1 MNGVEWAKGFPAHV
15 NFSSFASP
23 LNDTMS
29 NWHDLAQIFAP
40 SPGMNKLTSAIFRN
54 LISGK
59 PVEDLLVEELEQHY
73 WMLNPEHSESKWFP
87 DAIWQTMGYD
97 PGILAETEKQKIDFI
112 HLEDLEAFLE
122 LARTS
127 AENGQKTCE
136 KTIRCRHKNGSQIWW
151 HCKAFHFTGTDLIG
165 GDPWLVRKA
174 DITKEKQAE
183 ITMNVANQNL
193 RKILFGLGDLVFAV
207 DKNFIV
213 TQYYQNRDNE
223 LLFTLPSQFV
233 NKHLKEM
240 GLADEDLRLFI
251 ITIHESKEESVS
263 QELEFKL
270 TVNDKTEYYTATA
283 SSLKDEH
290 GQLLETIF
298 IATNVTEKRLAEVR
312 LQELSLVGS
321 KTTDLTIIT
330 DPFCRI
336 TWVNKAFEDHTGYK
350 LEEITGK
357 DPASFLHGPE
367 SDPDSISRVQQALK
381 ARVPV
386 QDSMVNYSKDGR
398 KYWVDFRIDP
408 VFNEVGMCSHFI
420 SIERDVTER
429 KKAEEELAS
438 TRAFLLETNRVGK
451 VGGWSYDV
459 ATDKVFWTEVTREIH
474 ELPDDFEP
482 TVEKVIQFY
491 KEGESRQK
499 YFEVGMNAIRNGVP
513 YDVELQIVTAKG
525 KDVWVR
531 AIGKVDFKDGVCTRL
546 YGTFQDI
553 SSFKKV
559 EDELKQSTLRLQ
571 NLTNHVPGCLYQY
584 ELLEDGSF
592 LLPYVSEGIL
602 GLSEIPYDEVRENPN
617 LIFELIHHDDLH
629 RVQSAIQSSY
639 ETMEQWQ
646 CDYRIV
652 TRSGK
657 EKWVRGISRPQ
668 RFESGVSWFG
678 FLQEITPSVA
688 HSF

>member
-1 MNGVEWAKGFPAHV
+1 
-15 NFSSFASP
+15 
-23 LNDTMS
+23 
-29 NWHDLAQIFAP
+29 
-40 SPGMNKLTSAIFRN
+40 MNKLSPEYIHG
-54 LISGK
+54 LISRI
-59 PVEDLLVEELEQHY
+59 PVEDMLVGELEQHY
-73 WMLNPEHSESKWFP
+73 WILNPGLPENKWIP
-87 DAIWQTMGYD
+87 DAIWNSMGFD
-97 PGILAETEKQKIDFI
+97 PVALSTEEKQQMDFI
-112 HLEDLEAFLE
+112 NGDDFEDFLK
-122 LARTS
+122 LAKASSEQGLR
-127 AENGQKTCE
+127 TCE
-136 KTIRCRHKNGSQIWW
+136 KKVRCRHKNGSLVWW
-151 HCKAFHFTGTDLIG
+151 HCKAFSIAGSDSLA
-165 GDPWLVRKA
+165 GDPWLVRKT
-174 DITKEKQAE
+174 DITHEKDKEIALS
-183 ITMNVANQNL
+183 VANQNL

-207 DKNFIV
+207 DKNFLV
-213 TQYYQNRDNE
+213 TQYIQNRDNE
-223 LLFTLPSQFV
+223 LLFTLPSQFEQ
-233 NKHLKEM
+233 KHLKEI

-251 ITIHESKEESVS
+251 ITIHESREEEIP

-270 TVNDKTEYYTATA
+270 TVNGKTEYYTATA

-290 GQLLETIF
+290 GQLVETIF

-336 TWVNKAFEDHTGYK
+336 TWVNEAFEEHTGYK

-357 DPASFLHGPE
+357 DPAHFLHGPDT
-367 SDPDSISRVQQALK
+367 DPETITKVDQALK
-381 ARVPV
+381 SKIPV
-386 QDSMVNYSKDGR
+386 QDTMVNYSKDGR

-474 ELPDDFEP
+474 ELPEDFEP

-499 YFEVGMNAIRNGVP
+499 YFEVGMNAIKNGIP

-553 SSFKKV
+553 TSFKKV

-571 NLTNHVPGCLYQY
+571 NLTNQVPGCLYQY
-584 ELLEDGSF
+584 EVREDGSF
-592 LLPYVSEGIL
+592 HLPYVSEGIL
-602 GLSEIPYDEVRENPN
+602 GLTGVPYDEVKENPN
-617 LIFELIHHDDLH
+617 LIFDFIHRDDIQ

-639 ETMEQWQ
+639 ETLEQFE
-646 CDYRIV
+646 CDYRIM
-652 TRSGK
+652 TRSGA

-668 RFESGVSWFG
+668 RFESGVTWFG
-678 FLQEITPSVA
+678 FLQEITPAVS
-688 HSF
+688 HLY

>member
-1 MNGVEWAKGFPAHV
+1 
-15 NFSSFASP
+15 
-23 LNDTMS
+23 
-29 NWHDLAQIFAP
+29 
-40 SPGMNKLTSAIFRN
+40 MNKLTSAIFQN
-54 LISGK
+54 LITGK
-59 PVEDLLVEELEQHY
+59 PAEDLLAEELEQHY
-73 WMLNPEHSESKWFP
+73 WMLNPDHEKSTWFP
-87 DAIWQTMGYD
+87 DAIWESLGYEA
-97 PGILAETEKQKIDFI
+97 GTLSETEKQKIDFV
-112 HLEDLEAFLE
+112 HLDDLDAFLTM
-122 LARTS
+122 ARS
-127 AENGQKTCE
+127 CSEKGQRTCE
-136 KTIRCRHKNGSQIWW
+136 KTIRCRHKNGTQLWW
-151 HCKAFHFTGTDLIG
+151 HCKAFSVAAGQETLA

-174 DITKEKQAE
+174 DITEEKENEMA
-183 ITMNVANQNL
+183 MSSANQNL

-213 TQYYQNRDNE
+213 TQYIQNRDNE

-251 ITIHESKEESVS
+251 ITIHESKEEGVP
-263 QELEFKL
+263 QILEFKL
-270 TVNDKTEYYTATA
+270 TVNGKPEYYTATA
-283 SSLKDEH
+283 SSLKDED

-336 TWVNKAFEDHTGYK
+336 TWVNEAFEEHTGYK

-367 SDPDSISRVQQALK
+367 SDPETIIKVDLALK
-381 ARVPV
+381 AKMPV
-386 QDSMVNYSKDGR
+386 QDTMLNYSKDGR

-438 TRAFLLETNRVGK
+438 TRALLLETNRVGK

-459 ATDKVFWTEVTREIH
+459 AKDKVFWTEVTREIH
-474 ELPDDFEP
+474 ELPEDFEP

-499 YFEVGMNAIRNGVP
+499 YFEVGMNAIKNGIP

-553 SSFKKV
+553 TSFKKV

-584 ELLEDGSF
+584 EVKEDGRF

-602 GLSEIPYDEVRENPN
+602 GLSGFTYEEVKENPN
-617 LIFELIHHDDLH
+617 LIFDLIHRDDLH
-629 RVQSAIQSSY
+629 RVQSAIQTSY

-652 TRSGK
+652 TRSGAI
-657 EKWVRGISRPQ
+657 KWVRGISRPQ
-668 RFESGVSWFG
+668 RSESGVTWFG
-678 FLQEITPSVA
+678 FLQEMNTAVS
-688 HSF
+688 HSH

>member
-1 MNGVEWAKGFPAHV
+1 
-15 NFSSFASP
+15 
-23 LNDTMS
+23 
-29 NWHDLAQIFAP
+29 
-40 SPGMNKLTSAIFRN
+40 MNKLTTAIFRN

-73 WMLNPEHSESKWFP
+73 WMLNTDHPESKWFP
-87 DAIWQTMGYD
+87 DAIWESMGYEA
-97 PGILAETEKQKIDFI
+97 GTLSETEKQKIDFI

-122 LARTS
+122 LSRTS
-127 AENGQKTCE
+127 AENGHKTCE
-136 KTIRCRHKNGSQIWW
+136 KTIRCRHKNGSQVWW
-151 HCKAFHFTGTDLIG
+151 HCKAFRFSGGDQIG

-174 DITKEKQAE
+174 DITTEKQAE

-251 ITIHESKEESVS
+251 ITIHESKEESVP

-491 KEGESRQK
+491 KEGESRQR
-499 YFEVGMNAIRNGVP
+499 YFEVGMNAIQNGVP

-584 ELLEDGSF
+584 ELHEDGSF

-602 GLSEIPYDEVRENPN
+602 GLAGIPYDEVRENPN